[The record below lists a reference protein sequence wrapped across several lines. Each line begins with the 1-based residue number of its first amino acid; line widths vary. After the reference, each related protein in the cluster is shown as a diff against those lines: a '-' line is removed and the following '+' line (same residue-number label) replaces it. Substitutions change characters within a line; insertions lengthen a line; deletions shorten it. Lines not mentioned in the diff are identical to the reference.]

1 MANQPMGSPSRN
13 PFARF
18 LHAIAHG
25 QIAPWYGAYALL
37 GALAS
42 GFVPILAPLV
52 MDARGAS
59 ATLIGAVMATLNLG
73 LLSCPVWG
81 SLADGRRAYRLVFSI
96 GFVLLGLAIGAFT
109 LNGGPAV
116 ELGLGF
122 IMGLGSGASN
132 TMANLFVVEFYPRS
146 EWDSRIGVLLTFN
159 AVGQS
164 LALVL
169 AGMLLPRVGLPLAA
183 ALALPAIVL
192 GNLGLPITRTPF
204 GGPSLSAVELKVD
217 SFIRHSEL
225 WAGSL
230 FHYVERPRLPTAQ
243 TLRVAFSG
251 NFGRFLAGWLIL
263 SFGATALFALY
274 PVLMR
279 EAFAIRPAASS
290 TIYAATVAL
299 SVALYGPAARYS
311 NRLGAATVYRVGI
324 WCRVVALAG
333 MVALAYL
340 APPFR
345 FIGIVVCFT
354 IFQLAWPLLF
364 VSGTDLAAGLSTV
377 SEGEAMGLFG
387 ASGALASAAGAL
399 ASGVVA
405 QTLGYGATVV
415 LATVAVMASVAP
427 VRQLATPA
435 KGATTAPAQGVGM
448 RQ

>member
-1 MANQPMGSPSRN
+1 MANQSIGSSSHN

-18 LHAIAHG
+18 LHATAHG

-42 GFVPILAPLV
+42 GFIPILAPLV

-59 ATLIGAVMATLNLG
+59 ATLIGAVMAALNLG

-109 LNGGPAV
+109 LNGSPTV

-122 IMGLGSGASN
+122 IMGLGIGASN
-132 TMANLFVVEFYPRS
+132 TVANLFVVEFYPRS
-146 EWDSRIGVLLTFN
+146 EWDSRIGALQTFN
-159 AVGQS
+159 AMGQVV
-164 LALVL
+164 ALVL
-169 AGMLLPRVGLPLAA
+169 AGMLLPRMGLLFAA

-192 GNLGLPITRTPF
+192 ANFGLPVTRMPS
-204 GGPSLSAVELKVD
+204 GGHSLSAIEAKAGYL
-217 SFIRHSEL
+217 IRHSEL

-230 FHYVERPRLPTAQ
+230 FHHVERPRLPTAR

-263 SFGATALFALY
+263 SFGISAFFALY

-290 TIYAATVAL
+290 TLYAGAAAFSIV
-299 SVALYGPAARYS
+299 LYGPAARYS
-311 NRLGAATVYRVGI
+311 NRLGAATVYRAGV
-324 WCRVVALAG
+324 WCRVVTLAG
-333 MVALAYL
+333 MVALAYV

-345 FIGIVVCFT
+345 FIGIIACFT
-354 IFQLAWPLLF
+354 VFQLAWPLLS
-364 VSGTDLAAGLSTV
+364 VSGTDLAAGLATMPQ
-377 SEGEAMGLFG
+377 GEAMGLFG

-399 ASGVVA
+399 AAGVVA
-405 QTLGYGATVV
+405 QTLGYGATIV

-435 KGATTAPAQGVGM
+435 EGAATAPAQGVGM